1 MKSNKLHNGIS
12 PVIGT
17 ILLVGVTVALVSL
30 VSVVAFDTIDSAV
43 SETADAEVTMSFQQ
57 NAGAGRIGYLSAE
70 VIRNQNVENIVV
82 KTPNGNSAV
91 VSNVGD
97 QTNLTVESEGTAFA
111 RAQDQSFNEVISSIN
126 IQV

>member
-82 KTPNGNSAV
+82 ETPNGNSAV

-97 QTNLTVESEGTAFA
+97 QTNLTVESEGTALA

>member
-1 MKSNKLHNGIS
+1 MKSNQSDNGIS

-30 VSVVAFDTIDSAV
+30 VAVVAFDSIDSAV
-43 SETADAEVTMSFQQ
+43 SETADAEVELAFQQ
-57 NAGAGRIGYLSAE
+57 NAGNGRIGYLSAE

-82 KTPNGNSAV
+82 ETPNGNSAV

-97 QTNLTVESEGTAFA
+97 QANLTVESEGTALA
-111 RAQDQSFNEVISSIN
+111 RAQDKNFDEVISSIN